1 MDDYAKLTKPDTLTL
16 ERLLPGPVERI
27 WAFLTESK
35 KRARWLA
42 AGPMGLFAG
51 GAVTLEF
58 HHNELSEPGDTAPEY
73 HADAEG
79 AVLKGTVTRCEAP
92 HLLAFTWGEGGSEV
106 TFELTP
112 EDNQVR
118 LRVTHQR
125 LSDTEKTS
133 VATGWH
139 THLAI
144 LVAELNETT
153 PPSFWALHTELEA
166 CYRKQLSMN

>member
-27 WAFLTESK
+27 WAFLTESE

-92 HLLAFTWGEGGSEV
+92 HFLAFTWGEGGSEV

>member
-1 MDDYAKLTKPDTLTL
+1 MDDYAKLTKPDTLTV
-16 ERLLPGPVERI
+16 ERRLPGPVERI
-27 WAFLTESK
+27 WAYLTESE

-118 LRVTHQR
+118 LRITHQR
-125 LSDTEKTS
+125 LTGMQKTS

-144 LVAELNETT
+144 LVAELNEIT

-166 CYRKQLSMN
+166 HYRKQLSTN